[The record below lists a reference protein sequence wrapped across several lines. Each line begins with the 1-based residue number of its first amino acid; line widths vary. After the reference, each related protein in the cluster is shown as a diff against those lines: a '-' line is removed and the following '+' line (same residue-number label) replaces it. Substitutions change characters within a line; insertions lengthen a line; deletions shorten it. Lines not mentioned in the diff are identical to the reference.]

1 MLLCSEYDDV
11 LHLSKIEIK
20 SFVKADLKLKV
31 TSTVIFWRKEKVVEV
46 VIDTFSGLSN
56 LFPENYKVTHLLSVL
71 RFSGIVAKVSPT
83 NPELPPSCCRIVVLS
98 CCRFVVLSCCSS
110 SSAFSRDSR

>member
-20 SFVKADLKLKV
+20 SFVKAYLKLKV

-56 LFPENYKVTHLLSVL
+56 LFPENYKVTLV
-71 RFSGIVAKVSPT
+71 I
-83 NPELPPSCCRIVVLS
+83 
-98 CCRFVVLSCCSS
+98 CSS
-110 SSAFSRDSR
+110 FQWHCCKGVANKA